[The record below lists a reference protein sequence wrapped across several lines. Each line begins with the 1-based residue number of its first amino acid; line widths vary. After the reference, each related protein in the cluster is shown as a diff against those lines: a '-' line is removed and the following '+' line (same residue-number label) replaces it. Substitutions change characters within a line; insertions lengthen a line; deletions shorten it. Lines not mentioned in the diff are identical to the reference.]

1 VKRIERGDGKEG
13 NKDRRIERDGNLDR
27 GFDERW

>member
-13 NKDRRIERDGNLDR
+13 NIDRRIERDGNLDR